1 MAFLAVKKGCGGL
14 GLAAVGDPALVG
26 KVCGS
31 TMELKVSPVSTRDEA
46 WVLGYILLSPK
57 VLILAAPFAE
67 ASFTGMVTVLLVLVT
82 LVGATEGLAGA
93 IDAEALVGSTAE
105 TLSASSVPVG
115 STENLAAFPDT
126 ETLVGSTK
134 CLEEL
139 VLGVSL
145 VSWILEDTVV
155 LEAVR

>member
-1 MAFLAVKKGCGGL
+1 MT
-14 GLAAVGDPALVG
+14 AVGDPVVG
-26 KVCGS
+26 KAEAS
-31 TMELKVSPVSTRDEA
+31 TVELKVAPEASTRDEA
-46 WVLGYILLSPK
+46 CALESILLSTK
-57 VLILAAPFAE
+57 VLVLTAVVAKAK
-67 ASFTGMVTVLLVLVT
+67 GMVTVLLVLVT
-82 LVGATEGLAGA
+82 LVGATKGLAGA